1 MTVLKKNDLNKI
13 QGTLYVV
20 ATPIG
25 NLGDITLR
33 ALEILKSVD
42 AIAAEDTRHTS
53 GLLSHFGISKKLI
66 AVHEHNELQSAE
78 KLLLQL
84 KNGENIALVTD
95 AGTPAVSDP
104 GAMVV
109 NVVRKAGI
117 QVVPIPGVSA
127 LVTALSASGITQ
139 NGFYFHGFLPASG
152 AARRKILEQLKSQ
165 SVTLVFYEAPHR
177 IIECIE
183 DIAKVLGEDRQ
194 ITFARE
200 LTKTFETIYTC
211 PADLASAW
219 LQADS
224 NQQRGEFV
232 LLVEAAPVKVV
243 QEISEEAQRVLKCLL
258 AELPLKQAVA
268 LATEITN
275 LKKNDLYEFALRLKQ
290 DTKHDNKTY
299 VNSPG

>member
-1 MTVLKKNDLNKI
+1 MNTEVKT
-13 QGTLYVV
+13 QGILYVV

-33 ALEILKSVD
+33 AIETLKTVD

-66 AVHEHNELQSAE
+66 AVHEHNEQQSAK
-78 KLLLQL
+78 KLLIQL
-84 KNGENIALVTD
+84 KAGENIALVTD

-104 GAMVV
+104 GAIVV
-109 NVVRKAGI
+109 KIVREAGI
-117 QVVPIPGVSA
+117 KVVPIPGVSA
-127 LVTALSASGITQ
+127 VITALSASGITQ

-152 AARRKILEQLKSQ
+152 AARRKVLENLKSQ
-165 SVTLVFYEAPHR
+165 TVTLVLYEAPHR
-177 IIECIE
+177 IVECVE
-183 DIAKVLGEDRQ
+183 DLAKVLGGGRN

-211 PADLASAW
+211 PASQASAW
-219 LQADS
+219 LQADA

-232 LLVEAAPVKVV
+232 LLIEAAPVEEL

-275 LKKNDLYEFALRLKQ
+275 LKKNDLYEFALKFKQ
-290 DTKHDNKTY
+290 AIKTT
-299 VNSPG
+299 N

>member
-1 MTVLKKNDLNKI
+1 
-13 QGTLYVV
+13 VV

-33 ALEILKSVD
+33 AIETLKMVD

-66 AVHEHNELQSAE
+66 AVHEHNEQQSAE
-78 KLLLQL
+78 KLLAQL

-104 GAMVV
+104 GAIVV
-109 NVVRKAGI
+109 KVVRAAGI
-117 QVVPIPGVSA
+117 KVVPIPGVSA
-127 LVTALSASGITQ
+127 VVAALSASGITQ
-139 NGFYFHGFLPASG
+139 KGFYFHGFLPASG
-152 AARRKILEQLKSQ
+152 AARRKQLEALNSQ
-165 SVTLVFYEAPHR
+165 TVTLVLYEAPHR
-177 IIECIE
+177 IVECVE
-183 DIAKVLGEDRQ
+183 DIAKVLGENRQ

-211 PADLASAW
+211 PASLASAW

-232 LLVEAAPVKVV
+232 LLIEAAPVVEA

-268 LATEITN
+268 LATEITQ
-275 LKKNDLYEFALRLKQ
+275 LKKNDLYELSLKLKNDQ
-290 DTKHDNKTY
+290 
-299 VNSPG
+299 